1 MRWTGQGGKKERKIE
16 RKKEKINKKERKKEK
31 IRKICFISF

>member
-16 RKKEKINKKERKKEK
+16 RKKEKIIKKERKKK
-31 IRKICFISF
+31 